1 MFSPEGPT
9 GGAIREA
16 VLDHQSDGG
25 VDDPPRIVTAVIG
38 QVGHVDV
45 EILAAWGAVMLRVDD
60 DEITGSPREGIAEI
74 VKGAACQAVTV
85 RTVATVR
92 TGSPT
97 VIAATAANLGF
108 GKVDDLCD
116 TLGRIGTIFA
126 G

>member
-25 VDDPPRIVTAVIG
+25 VDDPPRIVTAGIG

-74 VKGAACQAVTV
+74 VKGAAC
-85 RTVATVR
+85 
-92 TGSPT
+92 
-97 VIAATAANLGF
+97 
-108 GKVDDLCD
+108 
-116 TLGRIGTIFA
+116 
-126 G
+126 